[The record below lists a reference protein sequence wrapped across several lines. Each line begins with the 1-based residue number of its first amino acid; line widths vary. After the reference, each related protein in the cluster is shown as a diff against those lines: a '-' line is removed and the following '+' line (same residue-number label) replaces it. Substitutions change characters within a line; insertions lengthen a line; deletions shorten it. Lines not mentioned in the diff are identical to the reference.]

1 MDNIQARFNQV
12 KKSKVFNRIVEEF
25 DLRNKKVLD
34 LGCGYGEYLAR
45 FGAGSLGIT
54 TNMAEVDYA
63 RGHGLNAQYGN
74 VELIDAMNLGDNYNV
89 IWANNLFEHI
99 LSPHAFLIK
108 LKKISTEKTLLI
120 LGVPII
126 PKIVFLLRLNK
137 FRGSLASNHINF
149 FTNKS
154 LKLTVER
161 AGWRI
166 KDTRPFVLKALL
178 LDRLLN
184 FIAPHIYII
193 AQNDLSFRYPE
204 KKIKE
209 WGNEEYYQNLLKIN
223 EQQKN

>member
-1 MDNIQARFNQV
+1 M
-12 KKSKVFNRIVEEF
+12 
-25 DLRNKKVLD
+25 LD
-34 LGCGYGEYLAR
+34 LGCGSGEYLAR
-45 FGAGSLGIT
+45 FGAGSLGVT
-54 TNMAEVDYA
+54 TTMAEVDYA
-63 RGHGLNAQYGN
+63 KEHGLNVRHGN
-74 VELIDAMNLGDNYNV
+74 AELIDAMNLGDNYNV

-99 LSPHAFLIK
+99 LSPHAFLIN

-137 FRGSLASNHINF
+137 FRCSLASNHINF
-149 FTNKS
+149 FTKES
-154 LKLTVER
+154 LELTIER

-166 KDTRPFVLKALL
+166 KNIRPFVSKAPL
-178 LDRLLN
+178 LDKLFN

-209 WGNEEYYQNLLKIN
+209 WGNEEYYQDLLKIN
-223 EQQKN
+223 EQ